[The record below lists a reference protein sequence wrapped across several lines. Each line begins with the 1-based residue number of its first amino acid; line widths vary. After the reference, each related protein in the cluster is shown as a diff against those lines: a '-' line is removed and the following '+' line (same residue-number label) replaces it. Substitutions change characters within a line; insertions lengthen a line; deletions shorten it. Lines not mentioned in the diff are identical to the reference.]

1 MIRVS
6 VFVLIAEQ
14 RGVLTR
20 LDRIR
25 IVGTLLSMWS
35 GILYHPPPDIVTDE
49 QRSNCFSQLNLAV
62 NS

>member
-35 GILYHPPPDIVTDE
+35 GILYHPPPQILLLTSSAAIASV
-49 QRSNCFSQLNLAV
+49 SSI
-62 NS
+62 

>member
-35 GILYHPPPDIVTDE
+35 GILYHPPQILLLTSSAAIASV
-49 QRSNCFSQLNLAV
+49 SSI
-62 NS
+62 

>member
-49 QRSNCFSQLNLAV
+49 QRSMLSQ
-62 NS
+62 